1 MSICEPVH
9 RVLQGVPLRV
19 KKRTNGDNDGI
30 DRDPQFLSAI
40 QACAVALRRL
50 ADYEL
55 DSSLHSRMH
64 ALGEGKEFLS
74 QAEHEE
80 LLALVA
86 FAHRVQLRNWK
97 PVWPWTIYGRC
108 SLACCLTHERAP
120 EPLRDAV
127 VRRAGHRKNHSV

>member
-1 MSICEPVH
+1 MTTVSTE
-9 RVLQGVPLRV
+9 
-19 KKRTNGDNDGI
+19 
-30 DRDPQFLSAI
+30 DPQFLSAI

-64 ALGEGKEFLS
+64 ALGERKEFLS

-86 FAHRVQLRNWK
+86 FAHRR
-97 PVWPWTIYGRC
+97 TIEK
-108 SLACCLTHERAP
+108 LEAHVALDCLQTVLP
-120 EPLRDAV
+120 GMLSDA
-127 VRRAGHRKNHSV
+127 